1 MHAMLTLRGSNKTTV
16 KDIVELRKYIGEEF
30 GGCNW
35 DVGSGCWDFRI
46 CVKFKEHTGFH
57 TKSALIV
64 SIIQGKTWIVD
75 DSLPSVRF
83 LLGIVLYI
91 WTQSRLAPKTSQVS
105 KTAPEKKTQ

>member
-1 MHAMLTLRGSNKTTV
+1 M
-16 KDIVELRKYIGEEF
+16 
-30 GGCNW
+30 
-35 DVGSGCWDFRI
+35 
-46 CVKFKEHTGFH
+46 
-57 TKSALIV
+57 IV

-105 KTAPEKKTQ
+105 KTAPAKKHNKRSSADEQPNEAKHH